1 MESMR
6 EVDRVMEREIKKGST
21 PIKFEQLGFGDY
33 NYNEIG
39 SKEKL
44 LQVLFYLL
52 RIGEYH
58 QFVGKTIGNNVY
70 MDMRGKKAFFRRT
83 RITYERNN
91 IFAAI
96 KHLAKKYKPD
106 YEGKVYLETVRC
118 FFSIGE
124 EELEKCRYNYQG
136 KDTYAFVLSD
146 KYIMALYTYC
156 LTARKAVALEDME
169 LEGISKTELGVD
181 AMIEQVI
188 SSFYIA
194 CFCESVLKD
203 TMWSYY
209 ANNHKGFCIEY
220 YFNSFES
227 PQFIFPVVYKDS
239 KKIDIN
245 NLDESEMYKS
255 ILTKYSDWSKEDEW
269 RIALPYYDE
278 KTDGKV
284 IKQPLPKAIYMGV
297 DIEIQLKNFLMQH
310 CEERFIELYQMEL
323 DTRRRR
329 LIPKQIL

>member
-1 MESMR
+1 MGWKEEFLNKMFVEKDIENGLHLYVEHQPETIFR
-6 EVDRVMEREIKKGST
+6 YRYGSQND
-21 PIKFEQLGFGDY
+21 INALKYDQIWLSNMKCLNDKFEGQL
-33 NYNEIG
+33 EI
-39 SKEKL
+39 SYDNMNFNFE
-44 LQVLFYLL
+44 
-52 RIGEYH
+52 
-58 QFVGKTIGNNVY
+58 
-70 MDMRGKKAFFRRT
+70 
-83 RITYERNN
+83 
-91 IFAAI
+91 
-96 KHLAKKYKPD
+96 
-106 YEGKVYLETVRC
+106 
-118 FFSIGE
+118 S
-124 EELEKCRYNYQG
+124 
-136 KDTYAFVLSD
+136 
-146 KYIMALYTYC
+146 
-156 LTARKAVALEDME
+156 LEDM
-169 LEGISKTELGVD
+169 LKTKVD

-245 NLDESEMYKS
+245 NLNESEMYKS

-323 DTRRRR
+323 DTRKRR